1 MSESAGRMIFCDGQ
15 LLVRAGGVE
24 PAGDGRTMEAL
35 KETRRIMDE
44 FVVKPQGFAA
54 AEVSGGTDEAPAG
67 CGWARIRALLVAEA
81 PRAGEACRALGLLN
95 WRSARRFCGAC
106 GGAMGEHETEI
117 ARKCGRCERVE
128 YPAVA
133 PAVIVRIEKE
143 GKILLAQHVQRVQH
157 WYTCL
162 AGYVE
167 LGETLEEAV
176 RREVREEA
184 GIEVDEVRYVSS
196 QPWPFPNQLMLG
208 FAAKWKSGELKL
220 QAEEL
225 SDARWFDPE
234 DLPEIP
240 PPGSL
245 AYRLIRGSGK

>member
-1 MSESAGRMIFCDGQ
+1 MSESAGRTIFCEGQ
-15 LLVRAGGVE
+15 VLVRAGGVE
-24 PAGDGRTMEAL
+24 PAGDERTMEAL
-35 KETRRIMDE
+35 KETRSVLDE
-44 FVVKPQGFAA
+44 FVVRPQGFAA
-54 AEVSGGTDEAPAG
+54 AAVSGGTDEAPPG
-67 CGWARIRALLVAEA
+67 CEWARMRALLAAES

-106 GGAMGEHETEI
+106 GGALGEHETEI
-117 ARKCGRCERVE
+117 ARKCGGCGRVE

-143 GKILLAQHVQRVQH
+143 GKILLARHVQRVPH
-157 WYTCL
+157 WHTCL

-184 GIEVDEVRYVSS
+184 GIEVDAVRYVCS

-220 QAEEL
+220 QEEEL
-225 SDARWFDPE
+225 SDAGWFEPD

-240 PPGSL
+240 PAGSL
-245 AYRLIRGSGK
+245 AHRLIRGSWE